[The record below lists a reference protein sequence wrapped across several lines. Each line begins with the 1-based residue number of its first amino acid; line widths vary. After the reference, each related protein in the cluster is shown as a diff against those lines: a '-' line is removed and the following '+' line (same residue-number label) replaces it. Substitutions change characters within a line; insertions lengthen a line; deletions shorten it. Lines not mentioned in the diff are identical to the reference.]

1 MTKKILAIIL
11 ALLMIVPMLA
21 SCGDEEKSDRKDRE
35 EREENED
42 RDDADETGKGGGFL
56 DGIFGG
62 NKEPEQSELKE
73 TVPVQSENEETAPVQ
88 SGNMGQIPD
97 EPQLDP
103 ESQEIMDYV
112 DDLAANYDFS
122 GQTFTWI
129 GGGSQAPEFLE
140 ETGDIVNDALYFR
153 QRDIEKKFSIV
164 FNNHIPESMDGETD
178 HPVVT
183 EIRKDVMAGTGN
195 YDAGYGT
202 APAICQPLL
211 NNGVLTDVND
221 FEGID
226 LSREWWT
233 KSLMDTYSIGG
244 KLYFLNG
251 DIVTSNYT
259 DAHAILFNKN
269 VAEEAGIYDIYSLV
283 ENGEW
288 TFDKM
293 FELAGNLSTN
303 LSSVDE
309 FRYATPNGIAVLY
322 ANGYPVTQL
331 DSKGLPYVPQSLTQ
345 ELDALSTKFSAVFGD
360 KAQTVHTKGIIDQN
374 IVENFEEEYGY
385 EDSAAMF
392 ADGKVLFYFTATGT
406 AIDLRYEEVEYGILP
421 LPKGSTSQDNYVS
434 YAEPWLAFNVFVP
447 KTTKDATVTGVILE
461 AMAALSRI
469 YLRSAYYDTLL
480 RGRSTYDNES
490 REMLDIIFETKAYDL
505 AGVLEDTHNGDFS
518 RVLKA
523 AVQES
528 SDGIASRYTMQARF
542 YNREIQSILKT
553 ILD

>member
-1 MTKKILAIIL
+1 MAKKILALIL
-11 ALLMIVPMLA
+11 ALFMLVPMLA
-21 SCGDEEKSDRKDRE
+21 ACGDEEKSDRKDRE

-42 RDDADETGKGGGFL
+42 RDEDKTGNAGGFL

-62 NKEPEQSELKE
+62 GKEPEQSELKE
-73 TVPVQSENEETAPVQ
+73 TVPVQS
-88 SGNMGQIPD
+88 GNAEQIPD

-112 DDLAANYDFS
+112 DDLAAKYDFS

-129 GGGSQAPEFLE
+129 GSGSQAPEYLE

-153 QRDIEKKFSIV
+153 QRDIEKKFHV
-164 FNNHIPESMDGETD
+164 AFNNHIPESVDGEAY

-183 EIRKDVMAGTGN
+183 EIRKDVMAGTGD

-211 NNGVLTDVND
+211 NNGALTDVND
-221 FEGID
+221 FAGID

-233 KSLMDTYSIGG
+233 ASLTDTYSIGG
-244 KLYFLNG
+244 RIYFLNG

-259 DAHAILFNKN
+259 AAHAILFNKN

-283 ENGEW
+283 QNGEW
-288 TFDKM
+288 TFDEM
-293 FELAGNLSTN
+293 FEAAELVPENVNGTG
-303 LSSVDE
+303 VY
-309 FRYATPNGIAVLY
+309 RYATPNGMAVIY
-322 ANGYPVTQL
+322 ANGYVVTQL
-331 DSKGLPYVPQSLTQ
+331 DSKGLPYAPSTLPK
-345 ELDALSTKFSAVFGD
+345 ELSDIADKFSVVFSD
-360 KAQTVHTKGIIDQN
+360 EAQTVHLKGLRSGTLED
-374 IVENFEEEYGY
+374 FEEKYGY
-385 EDSAAMF
+385 DNAGEMF
-392 ADGKVLFYFTATGT
+392 ANGEVLFYFTTTGT
-406 AIDLRYEEVEYGILP
+406 AIDLHTKDVEFGILP
-421 LPKGSTSQDNYVS
+421 LPKGTKSQENYVS
-434 YAEPWLAFNVFVP
+434 YADPWLAFNVFVP

-490 REMLDIIFETKAYDL
+490 REMLDIIFETTVNDL
-505 AGVLEDTHNGDFS
+505 TSVLEEANDLSFS
-518 RVLKA
+518 TCMRS

-528 SDGIASRYTMQARF
+528 SANLAAMYMLQTKIYNSR
-542 YNREIQSILKT
+542 IQSILKT

>member
-21 SCGDEEKSDRKDRE
+21 SCGDEDKSDRDDRE
-35 EREENED
+35 EHEENED
-42 RDDADETGKGGGFL
+42 RDEADETGKGGGFL

-62 NKEPEQSELKE
+62 KEPAQSENE
-73 TVPVQSENEETAPVQ
+73 DTVPVQS
-88 SGNMGQIPD
+88 GNAEQIPD

-112 DDLAANYDFS
+112 DDLAAKYDFA

-129 GGGSQAPEFLE
+129 GSGSQAPEYLE

-153 QRDIEKKFSIV
+153 QRDIQQKFSIV
-164 FNNHIPESMDGETD
+164 FNNYIPESVDGEEY

-183 EIRKDVMAGTGN
+183 EIRKDVLAGAGN

-211 NNGVLTDVND
+211 NNGALTDVND
-221 FEGID
+221 FAGID

-269 VAEEAGIYDIYSLV
+269 VAEDFGIYDLYSLV
-283 ENGEW
+283 QNGEW
-288 TFDKM
+288 TFDKL
-293 FELAGNLSTN
+293 FEAAELVPENVNGSG
-303 LSSVDE
+303 VY
-309 FRYATPNGIAVLY
+309 RYATPNGIAVLY

-331 DSKGLPYVPQSLTQ
+331 DSKGLPYAPSTLPK
-345 ELDALSTKFSAVFGD
+345 ELSDIADKFSAVFSD
-360 KAQTVHTKGIIDQN
+360 EAQTVHLKGLRSGTLED
-374 IVENFEEEYGY
+374 FEEKYGY
-385 EDSAAMF
+385 DNAGEMF
-392 ADGKVLFYFTATGT
+392 ANGEVLFYFTTIDSAV
-406 AIDLRYEEVEYGILP
+406 DLRAEDVEYGILP
-421 LPKGSTSQDNYVS
+421 MPKGTASQDNYVS
-434 YAEPWLAFNVFVP
+434 YADPWLAFNVFVP

-469 YLRSAYYDTLL
+469 YLRSAYYDTIL

-523 AVQES
+523 SIQES
-528 SDGIASRYTMQARF
+528 SDGIGSMYTMQAKV